1 MIRKVLVILLIL
13 TLVISQTACSNGAK
27 EVGEHTGVVIPNPKD
42 GVPTLTIMLNP
53 AEHEALTANKFFRYY
68 VDKFKK
74 DFGVEVNYEKLGSS
88 PGRLIEWEDRD
99 EYIKELSIK
108 LNAQNGS
115 ELIFSQFMPLEP
127 IIRQGAAVKLND
139 KIPNLNKV
147 YKGLLDDEI
156 YFVPVSINYNSK
168 IINIEALKSI
178 QMEEPEINWTSQDR
192 FEIRTKWLKVN
203 KMHFN
208 AYEWFITLESILD
221 IDKAYDRENNRISL
235 NTPKIIKDIEYARK
249 YILGGNYI
257 LNKNYKLENYFR
269 MITDDNSEEFQESMY
284 LMKKNKEL
292 GHIESGVLE
301 NILRA
306 IDVYNANYIYGT
318 VLMPEFSDKEVMLKA
333 SGFTVNKNAKNPE
346 LAYEFINGLLSNEI
360 QMRLYNDNEDGYYPV
375 NKDIE
380 DNIKAIEEEK
390 VADKRVLQTKKH
402 VLNQM
407 KDSQMKLWNTEN
419 LDLLN
424 LKQMIEE
431 DLVKIILADT
441 KYSDVEL
448 SAKLSELEHKYNIYL
463 NKQ

>member
-1 MIRKVLVILLIL
+1 
-13 TLVISQTACSNGAK
+13 
-27 EVGEHTGVVIPNPKD
+27 
-42 GVPTLTIMLNP
+42 
-53 AEHEALTANKFFRYY
+53 
-68 VDKFKK
+68 
-74 DFGVEVNYEKLGSS
+74 
-88 PGRLIEWEDRD
+88 
-99 EYIKELSIK
+99 
-108 LNAQNGS
+108 
-115 ELIFSQFMPLEP
+115 MPLEP

-463 NKQ
+463 KKQ